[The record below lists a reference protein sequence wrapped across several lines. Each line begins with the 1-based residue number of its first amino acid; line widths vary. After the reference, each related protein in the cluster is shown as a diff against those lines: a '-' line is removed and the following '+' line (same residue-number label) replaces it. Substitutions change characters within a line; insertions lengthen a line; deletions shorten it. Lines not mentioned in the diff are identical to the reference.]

1 MSDKTKRELARNFL
15 MNGALRRGLVWVM
28 VCWVVAYFPQMAQA
42 FQSIDRIVG

>member
-15 MNGALRRGLVWVM
+15 VNGALRRGLVWVM